1 MKPEENYQN
10 TPPNFSSWRHLL
22 FVADQISSLPDHE
35 LMVGIQELMNSLD
48 EHFPR
53 SLSPLIDFRSYA
65 NRQFCKSISKA
76 IRRIEK
82 SQPKISAHI

>member
-1 MKPEENYQN
+1 MKPNENYQN
-10 TPPNFSSWRHLL
+10 TLPDFASWRHLL

-35 LMVGIQELMNSLD
+35 LLVGIQGLMNSLD

-65 NRQFCKSISKA
+65 NRQFCKSISNA

-82 SQPKISAHI
+82 SQPKVSVHI